1 MIDLH
6 SHILPGVDDGPATID
21 ESLEIARRAASDGVR
36 LIAATPHVRDDYPTE
51 AATME
56 RLVGELRA
64 AIQEEGIPLEL
75 RPGGEIAIDWLG
87 RLSKEDLG
95 RFGLGGS
102 PRYILLEFPYAGWP
116 LSLHEWVFQLVTREI
131 TPVIAHPE
139 RNGEVQRNPEKLRPL
154 VDAGALVQITAASL
168 DGRIGR
174 SSQSA
179 AFELID
185 LGLAHLLAS
194 DAHAPDVR
202 EAGLLRAVEAID
214 EPDLAR
220 WLTVQVPMAIVT
232 DGPIPRRPQ
241 TRKRRRLRR

>member
-1 MIDLH
+1 M
-6 SHILPGVDDGPATID
+6 
-21 ESLEIARRAASDGVR
+21 
-36 LIAATPHVRDDYPTE
+36 
-51 AATME
+51 
-56 RLVGELRA
+56 
-64 AIQEEGIPLEL
+64 
-75 RPGGEIAIDWLG
+75 
-87 RLSKEDLG
+87 
-95 RFGLGGS
+95 
-102 PRYILLEFPYAGWP
+102 
-116 LSLHEWVFQLVTREI
+116 
-131 TPVIAHPE
+131 IAHPE

-194 DAHAPDVR
+194 DAHTPDVR

-214 EPDLAR
+214 EPELAR